1 MNKQRK
7 VSLVG
12 SFRKD
17 PEMLRTVF
25 NELKA
30 HYQVLSP
37 IDIDFID
44 SESDFAK
51 AKHEVNLSVNTIEE
65 SHLTAIQNSEFI
77 WLFTP
82 EGHLGTSAA
91 FEIGFAHALGVPI
104 YTDIEPNDEMLKTM
118 ITSIANIEDIPEV
131 VHKPGKGVGGLQ
143 AYYKR
148 FAEERGWAEESARDT
163 MLLLTEE
170 IGELARAIR
179 KTAGLK
185 RDAGYDGIS
194 LLDELADVQL
204 YLVHLANVLDVSLS
218 DAITQK
224 MNKNHN
230 RHNRKISS

>member
-12 SFRKD
+12 TFKKN
-17 PEMLRTVF
+17 PGMLRTVF
-25 NELKA
+25 NELKV

-37 IDIDFID
+37 VDIEFID
-44 SESDFAK
+44 SESGFVK
-51 AKHEVNLSVNTIEE
+51 LSVNTIEE
-65 SHLTAIQNSEFI
+65 NHLTAIQNSEFV
-77 WLFTP
+77 WLFAP
-82 EGHLGTSAA
+82 EGYIGTSAA
-91 FEIGFAHALGVPI
+91 FEIGFAHSLGIPI
-104 YTDIEPNDEMLKTM
+104 YTDTPPNDEMLKTM
-118 ITSIANIEDIPEV
+118 ITAITNIEDIPEV
-131 VHKPGKGVGGLQ
+131 VHKPGKGVEGLQ

-185 RDAGYDGIS
+185 RDTGYDGIS

-204 YLVHLANVLDVSLS
+204 YLVHLANVLDVNLS

-224 MNKNHN
+224 VDKNHN
-230 RHNRKISS
+230 RHNKKVSS